1 MAEPVAA
8 NACCKTVAT
17 GKYCATSGCALS
29 EEEHASVD
37 GFIIQSCCAFAL
49 LCERVRQMFELDRM
63 TAQSKRSWTVEE
75 YLAFERSSDVKHE
88 DVEGDVCAVAGA
100 TATHNIIVANIIA
113 SLHAQTRQ
121 RECTVFPI
129 LR

>member
-1 MAEPVAA
+1 
-8 NACCKTVAT
+8 
-17 GKYCATSGCALS
+17 
-29 EEEHASVD
+29 
-37 GFIIQSCCAFAL
+37 
-49 LCERVRQMFELDRM
+49 M

-88 DVEGDVCAVAGA
+88 YVEVDVCAVGA
-100 TATHNIIVANIIA
+100 TATHNIIVADIIA

-121 RECTVFPI
+121 REGTVFPI